1 MGIFGDI
8 GSGFAKAGRFVGD
21 EVGRVFA
28 PIGSAIEGDYRGALS
43 GLGRN
48 IKRASQVG
56 ALGGANDIGG
66 IDVDVLGAVG
76 GGVEGALGP
85 SDLARQYFGDTGDGG
100 FAGAVRGGAG
110 GYAGVQ
116 AGKGLHN
123 IGERLGINK
132 RLGALTNK
140 VGLTSPDPS
149 MRLEGETDETFVDRV
164 QRQKYDEQMSSGFGE
179 APEWDPSL
187 SDEQNFDNRNFARRQ
202 GRIEGLANVVREDP
216 RTIKIGEQYYG
227 GSGGPGDLS
236 PGSGGSNFIDRA
248 IGEETAKLDKW
259 NQDPQNEPN
268 VDPQTGMGLGARLPQ
283 TPPGASAGN
292 MPSQLTMA
300 EAEQNRSRQ
309 SQGGFIPSN
318 VTTTPS
324 VPAQAPMDFSPA
336 NQLEMAEAEQNR
348 SRQSQL
354 ETQPSPSGYMTP
366 PQSVGAA
373 FNAPYNVPYRD
384 MSSQLRSGLQP
395 SREIN
400 MYNTGRDT
408 QNIGKNLF
416 GRVGDYLGD
425 NPDVLVN
432 ALGQTMT
439 GLQQGGLDERMVAL
453 REQQQA
459 YDQDRERLREQ
470 FLFRGSNSR
479 WA

>member
-28 PIGSAIEGDYRGALS
+28 PIGSAIEGDFRGALS

-48 IKRASQVG
+48 IKRAGQVG
-56 ALGGANDIGG
+56 ALVGANDIRG
-66 IDVDVLGAVG
+66 INVDALGAVG

-85 SDLARQYFGDTGDGG
+85 SDLAREYFGDTGDGG
-100 FAGAVRGGAG
+100 FGGALG
-110 GYAGVQ
+110 GAAKGYGGVQ

-140 VGLTSPDPS
+140 VGITSPDPS
-149 MRLEGETDETFVDRV
+149 MRLEGETDEAFVDRV
-164 QRQKYDEQMSSGFGE
+164 QRQKYDEQMGSGFGE
-179 APEWDPSL
+179 APEWDTSL

-227 GSGGPGDLS
+227 GRSGPDLS

-259 NQDPQNEPN
+259 NQDPQNVPN
-268 VDPQTGMGLGARLPQ
+268 VDPQTGMGLGDRLPQ
-283 TPPGASAGN
+283 TPQAISTPNVPN
-292 MPSQLTMA
+292 MPDL
-300 EAEQNRSRQ
+300 N
-309 SQGGFIPSN
+309 
-318 VTTTPS
+318 
-324 VPAQAPMDFSPA
+324 
-336 NQLEMAEAEQNR
+336 
-348 SRQSQL
+348 L
-354 ETQPSPSGYMTP
+354 ETQPSPGGYMTP

-384 MSSQLRSGLQP
+384 MLSQQRADLLP
-395 SREIN
+395 SNVIN
-400 MYNTGRDT
+400 MPDDVTALGYNTGRQT

-416 GRVGDYLGD
+416 GRVGNYLGD

-453 REQQQA
+453 RERQQA
-459 YDQDRERLREQ
+459 YDQDKERLREAM
-470 FLFRGSNSR
+470 LMRGPTSR